1 MAGLIV
7 KSPYLKCGGGS
18 SVSGY
23 LRYIGTRER
32 VEIIP
37 DDRPPTRKQEQLI
50 TKLTKDFPEAKELGE
65 YSDYKDK
72 PTKANASVFITRA
85 LEENWFQVQQ
95 SDGYMKY
102 IATRPRAERLGDHGL
117 FGDEDA
123 VDLEKTM
130 RELDQYSGN
139 VWTQILSLK
148 REDAARLGYDN
159 AKAWRNLLRAN
170 RNDIAAAMNIQPN
183 HFHWYAAFHDEGKH
197 PHIHMMAW
205 STQPGEAYLTRDGI
219 RNIKSTLTNQI
230 FKQEMLHTY
239 EQKSQSR
246 DELVR
251 EARLAIRQ
259 LTQEIVQSICTA
271 PEIEQKME
279 QLAGQLETVRGK
291 KSYGYLPK
299 SVKKTVDEVVD
310 KLEELPVVRE
320 CYDQWCRLRGE
331 VEGYYHDKPRERK
344 KLSQEKEFRQIKN
357 AVIQEAERIRLGE
370 ISFEDDGISQTDE
383 PEHVRNESQACREL
397 WRIIRNE
404 DISLDYRD
412 RAAEKLEQ
420 VAERGDAYAQY
431 RMGQLYRDG
440 PLLIPDNHKAKHWLS
455 QAAKQ
460 GLPEAQYALG
470 KLLLSDDW
478 EVRDPDEGI
487 HWLKQAA
494 ENGSHFAAY
503 RLGKEYLEGNA
514 VNKDTSR
521 AADWFTKS
529 AEAGNQYAQY
539 MLGKLYLMGQG
550 LPRDQAQATVWFSRS
565 AAQGNQYAQFF
576 LEQRNNLR
584 PPSVMLA
591 VTQLLYHISRIFE
604 DNSVPSAVPVGQQVD
619 RKLRRKIQEKKIA
632 MGHKPDDHE
641 EQWPEMTM

>member
-32 VEIIP
+32 VEILT

-50 TKLTKDFPEAKELGE
+50 TKLTKDFPEARELGE

-85 LEENWFQVQQ
+85 LEENWSQVQQ

-123 VDLEKTM
+123 VDLEQAM
-130 RELDQYSGN
+130 QELDEYDGN
-139 VWTQILSLK
+139 VWTHILSLK

-183 HFHWYAAFHDEGKH
+183 HFRWYAAFHDEGKH
-197 PHIHMMAW
+197 PHVHMMAW

-251 EARLAIRQ
+251 EARRTIRQ
-259 LTQEIVQSICTA
+259 LTQEMTRSVCTA

-279 QLAGQLETVRGK
+279 QLAGQLETVKGK
-291 KSYGYLPK
+291 KSYGYLPE

-320 CYDQWCRLRGE
+320 CYDRWCRLQGE
-331 VEGYYHDKPRERK
+331 VESYYHDKPRERK

-357 AVIQEAERIRLGE
+357 AVIQEAEHIRLGE
-370 ISFEDDGISQTDE
+370 ISFEDDDLAEHDE
-383 PEHVRNESQACREL
+383 PEPARRESNACLEL

-412 RAAEKLEQ
+412 RAVEKLEQ

-455 QAAKQ
+455 QAAIQ
-460 GLPEAQYALG
+460 GLPEAHMPLASCFSPMIGRCGTRTRAYAG
-470 KLLLSDDW
+470 
-478 EVRDPDEGI
+478 
-487 HWLKQAA
+487 
-494 ENGSHFAAY
+494 
-503 RLGKEYLEGNA
+503 
-514 VNKDTSR
+514 
-521 AADWFTKS
+521 
-529 AEAGNQYAQY
+529 
-539 MLGKLYLMGQG
+539 
-550 LPRDQAQATVWFSRS
+550 
-565 AAQGNQYAQFF
+565 
-576 LEQRNNLR
+576 
-584 PPSVMLA
+584 
-591 VTQLLYHISRIFE
+591 
-604 DNSVPSAVPVGQQVD
+604 
-619 RKLRRKIQEKKIA
+619 
-632 MGHKPDDHE
+632 
-641 EQWPEMTM
+641 